1 MDDYY
6 TNEEWAESVEGR
18 PMEALADEWFMTLHR
33 HWIWANSAFRWFERE
48 LEKPAP
54 ETDGIDLTSDRS
66 FSMYLW
72 YSLLWSVIEGVQRH
86 AVVIKGAFIED
97 LREVRE
103 QLHHA
108 RNAVM
113 HVSEDAYYDDRL
125 FTIMAKP
132 DSAIRVRRVHKGY
145 ARLFLEELR
154 ARQQQRESGNPSAGT
169 LT

>member
-6 TNEEWAESVEGR
+6 TEEEWAEAVDGR
-18 PMEALADEWFMTLHR
+18 PMEALSDERFMTLHR

-48 LEKPAP
+48 LQKPVP
-54 ETDGIDLTSDRS
+54 ETEGIDLASDRS

-72 YSLLWSVIEGVQRH
+72 YSLLWSVIEGVQKH
-86 AVVIKGAFIED
+86 AVMIQGAFRED
-97 LREVRE
+97 LRKVRE
-103 QLHHA
+103 PLHDA

-125 FTIMAKP
+125 FRIMAKP
-132 DSAIRVRRVHKGY
+132 DSAMTVRRVHKGY

-154 ARQQQRESGNPSAGT
+154 ARKQGRPPTEGS
-169 LT
+169 